1 MGYATNAG
9 TFLVETLVG
18 LLLLIVL
25 LRLIFQMVR
34 ADFRNPVS
42 QFIVKVTNPMLV
54 PLRRV
59 VPSVGTVDMASV
71 VLLFSIQYA
80 ELFLLTLMNGAPF
93 LPLPMLVLALA
104 KVIGLIITV
113 FTFSILIQVII
124 SWVNPG
130 AHNPMTSLLY
140 SINEPILGRARRIIP
155 PIHGFDLSPIVAMI
169 FLQLLSILVVAPIN
183 DFAMTL
189 R

>member
-9 TFLVETLVG
+9 TFLIETLVG
-18 LLLLIVL
+18 LLLLVVL

-42 QFIVKVTNPMLV
+42 QFVVKVTDPMLK

-59 VPSVGTVDMASV
+59 IPSMGGIDMASV
-71 VLLFSIQYA
+71 VLLLLIQYT
-80 ELFLLTLMNGAPF
+80 ELFLITLVNGIEF
-93 LPLPMLVLALA
+93 LPLGMFVLGIG

-113 FTFSILIQVII
+113 YTFSILIQVVL

-130 AHNPMTSLLY
+130 SHNPMVGLLY
-140 SINEPILGRARRIIP
+140 SINEPVLGRARKMLP
-155 PIHGFDLSPIVAMI
+155 AFQGFDFSPIVAMI
-169 FLQLLSILVVAPIN
+169 LLQLMSMLIVAPIN

-189 R
+189 G